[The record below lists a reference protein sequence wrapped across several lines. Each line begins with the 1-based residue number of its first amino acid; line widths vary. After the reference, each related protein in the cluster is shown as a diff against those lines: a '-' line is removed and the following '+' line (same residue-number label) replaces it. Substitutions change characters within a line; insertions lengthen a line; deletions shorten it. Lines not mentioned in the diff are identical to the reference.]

1 MGLSLRVLELSL
13 GFGVGHSMTTRQLL
27 VITSVGA
34 RTPHRVQVFTYCCFS
49 AFRIE
54 WSKARAQSECWREE
68 VLLLREEM
76 RSTLAFLKLYAGVWS
91 ARGCPSSLVV
101 LSRDPAVREGITAY
115 TEHQSHVFASL
126 HDRFHSIRNGLEKV
140 GNPVSEP
147 TPIVSEDALME
158 LPGGDI

>member
-13 GFGVGHSMTTRQLL
+13 GFGVGHSMMTRQLL

-101 LSRDPAVREGITAY
+101 LSRDPAIHKGITAY
-115 TEHQSHVFASL
+115 AEHQSHVFALL
-126 HDRFHSIRNGLEKV
+126 HDRFHSIWNRLEKV
-140 GNPVSEP
+140 GNPVSKP

>member
-1 MGLSLRVLELSL
+1 
-13 GFGVGHSMTTRQLL
+13 
-27 VITSVGA
+27 
-34 RTPHRVQVFTYCCFS
+34 
-49 AFRIE
+49 
-54 WSKARAQSECWREE
+54 
-68 VLLLREEM
+68 M
-76 RSTLAFLKLYAGVWS
+76 RHTLAFLELYAGVWS

-126 HDRFHSIRNGLEKV
+126 HDRFHSIWNGLEKA

-147 TPIVSEDALME
+147 TPIVSEDALMK